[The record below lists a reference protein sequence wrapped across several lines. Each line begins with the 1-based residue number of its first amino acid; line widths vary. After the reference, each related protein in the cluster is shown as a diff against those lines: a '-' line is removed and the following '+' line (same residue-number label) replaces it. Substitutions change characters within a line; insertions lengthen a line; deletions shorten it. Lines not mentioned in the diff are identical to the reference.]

1 MKINKSLI
9 GMILLCILIVIFLS
23 LGLYNSSKI
32 IENPSDGSGG
42 LRNLESGM
50 QALLFYAITIA
61 CTIVEVILIFVFK
74 HGRKK

>member
-42 LRNLESGM
+42 LHNLESGL
-50 QALLFYAITIA
+50 QALLFYVITIA
-61 CTIVEVILIFVFK
+61 CTIVEVILVFVFK
-74 HGRKK
+74 RKNK